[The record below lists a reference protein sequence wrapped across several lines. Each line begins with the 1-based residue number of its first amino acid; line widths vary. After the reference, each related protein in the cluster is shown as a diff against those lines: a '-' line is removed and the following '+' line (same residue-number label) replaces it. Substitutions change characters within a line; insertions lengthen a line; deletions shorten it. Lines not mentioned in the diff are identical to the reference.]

1 MTTSTQQSTDRTQT
15 PSAGRMLRRRPRGS
29 DRLLGGVAGGIADYL
44 GIDAIVVRVLL
55 VLLTLVSG
63 AGIAVYLACWLLVPE
78 QGSDRS
84 TVDSLLHS

>member
-1 MTTSTQQSTDRTQT
+1 MTTSPQQGVDPTQAHPT
-15 PSAGRMLRRRPRGS
+15 GCLLRRRPRGS
-29 DRLLGGVAGGIADYL
+29 DRFLGGVAGGIADYL
-44 GIDAIVVRVLL
+44 GIDAIIVRVLL

-84 TVDSLLHS
+84 AVDSALHS